1 MKLLIFFSSDIY
13 PNGGMLDLVAEADS
27 EEEADNIIQSLLTK
41 NDDQLGVLS
50 WWQIVDRETLQIIK
64 KSEDE

>member
-1 MKLLIFFSSDIY
+1 
-13 PNGGMLDLVAEADS
+13 MLDLVAEADS

>member
-13 PNGGMLDLVAEADS
+13 PKGGMLDLVAEADS
-27 EEEADNIIQSLLTK
+27 EEEANNIIQSLLTK
-41 NDDQLGVLS
+41 NDDPLGVLS